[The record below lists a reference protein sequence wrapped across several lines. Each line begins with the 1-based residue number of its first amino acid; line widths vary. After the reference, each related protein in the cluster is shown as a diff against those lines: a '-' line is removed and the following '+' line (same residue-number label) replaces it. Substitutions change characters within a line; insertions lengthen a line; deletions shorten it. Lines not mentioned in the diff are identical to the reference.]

1 MYKVVFNI
9 EISGES
15 PVLADIDPIATAYDV
30 TIETE
35 DKPDDDD
42 FKIVT
47 ATCESKGDL
56 SDFLIELFGEDSGE
70 TQFDEAEGLEIKFII
85 DDTEE

>member
-1 MYKVVFNI
+1 MYKVVFNVEI
-9 EISGES
+9 EGES

-30 TIETE
+30 TFKAE
-35 DKPDDDD
+35 DKPDDDE

-47 ATCESKGDL
+47 ATCASKGDL

-70 TQFDEAEGLEIKFII
+70 TQFGEAEGLEIKFIV